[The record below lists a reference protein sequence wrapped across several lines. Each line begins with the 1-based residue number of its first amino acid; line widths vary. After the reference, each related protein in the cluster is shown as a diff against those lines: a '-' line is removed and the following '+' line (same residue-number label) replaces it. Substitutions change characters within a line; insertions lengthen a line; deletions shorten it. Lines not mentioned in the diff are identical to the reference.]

1 MPTKYESYK
10 FIGKTCSAISAS
22 GRVWYRLLCYR
33 FFKMLFG
40 LSAFFPLT
48 LLALSLFTLSLLP
61 LPLCSLR
68 SLIVCGRIGLFGVRG
83 GVMRGIRDGLGGPA
97 VAGAWLAP
105 YVSRRATLRAS
116 GLGAAAGRGSV
127 CAANLPS
134 PVALK
139 SSRGVATPGSIPG
152 SGLSA
157 RASVGGVS

>member
-1 MPTKYESYK
+1 MLSRP
-10 FIGKTCSAISAS
+10 

-61 LPLCSLR
+61 LPLCSLV
-68 SLIVCGRIGLFGVRG
+68 VCDRIELFGVRG
-83 GVMRGIRDGLGGPA
+83 GVMRGIFVGLGGLA
-97 VAGAWLAP
+97 VAGACLAP

-127 CAANLPS
+127 CAHLPS

-139 SSRGVATPGSIPG
+139 SNRGVSNPGPIPG